1 MQIRKKILIAYDG
14 SGNASNAVEDL
25 KRAGLPREVEAVTL
39 SVAEMWLAPIS
50 ALEVAAGAEPMAL
63 AERIENKRT
72 LALRAA
78 DMVRANFPDWDVRA
92 EACCGSP
99 ASQII
104 KRATEWGADLIVLGS
119 RGLSSVEG
127 LLMGSVA
134 QKVLHDAPC
143 AVRIGRRGGGRDN
156 TPERL
161 LIGFDGSVDSWAA
174 AREVAAR
181 AWPKG
186 IQLRLLTAIG
196 LVYTVGGLV
205 PEVERWRVQEEQR
218 RAESALIAAGLNV
231 SSEIIERDPKQAL
244 IEEAEAWKADAI
256 FLGASGQG
264 LIGRLV
270 LGSVSSAVAGRANCS
285 VEVVRSIGPSVS
297 G

>member
-1 MQIRKKILIAYDG
+1 MQRRKKILIAYDG
-14 SGNASNAVEDL
+14 SGGARQALEDL
-25 KRAGLPREVEAVTL
+25 KRAGLPREAEAVTL

-50 ALEVAAGAEPMAL
+50 ALEVAAGTEPMAL
-63 AERIENKRT
+63 AERIDNKRT

-78 DMVRANFPDWDVRA
+78 DIVRTDFPDWDVRA

-119 RGLSSVEG
+119 RGLSSIER
-127 LLMGSVA
+127 LSMGSVA
-134 QKVLHDAPC
+134 QKVLHDSPC
-143 AVRIGRRGGGRDN
+143 STRIGRSGAGRNN
-156 TPERL
+156 TPARI
-161 LIGFDGSVDSWAA
+161 LIGFDGSPDSRAA
-174 AREVAAR
+174 AREAAAR
-181 AWPKG
+181 AWPKE

-196 LVYTVGGLV
+196 LVYTVGGMV

-218 RAESALIAAGLNV
+218 RAESAFSAAGFNV
-231 SSEIIERDPKQAL
+231 SSEIAERDPKQAL
-244 IEEAEAWKADAI
+244 VDEADTWNADAI

-264 LIGRLV
+264 LIRRLV